1 MIAKKIMSMELNLL
15 KIEDISRGQGILKAS
30 ADMRGTTCPSDGNG
44 STWLHKQIGVL
55 SKQEIQP
62 RSQTKGSPRSQIKEP
77 PRAVTP
83 RDSPRVLTPRV
94 LTTTPTQ
101 HEDHTQNLI
110 GHGSS
115 VQLESFLEEKTD
127 SASAAS
133 PNSALP
139 YSDSKSNPRRG
150 PLVLDLSTIPRL
162 SPGVE

>member
-1 MIAKKIMSMELNLL
+1 M
-15 KIEDISRGQGILKAS
+15 KAN
-30 ADMRGTTCPSDGNG
+30 ADMQGNTCTCDGNG

-55 SKQEIQP
+55 PKQPKQEIQP
-62 RSQTKGSPRSQIKEP
+62 RLQTKGSPRSQIKEP
-77 PRAVTP
+77 LRAVTP

-101 HEDHTQNLI
+101 HENHTQNLI

-127 SASAAS
+127 SASAAIT
-133 PNSALP
+133 NSALP
-139 YSDSKSNPRRG
+139 YSDSKSNPSRG
-150 PLVLDLSTIPRL
+150 PFVLDLSTIPRL

>member
-1 MIAKKIMSMELNLL
+1 M
-15 KIEDISRGQGILKAS
+15 KATS
-30 ADMRGTTCPSDGNG
+30 AGPEAERIGCPRSTAEPR
-44 STWLHKQIGVL
+44 SSQTWLHKQIGVL
-55 SKQEIQP
+55 PKQEIQP

-101 HEDHTQNLI
+101 HENHTQNLI
-110 GHGSS
+110 GHHGSS

-133 PNSALP
+133 TNSALP
-139 YSDSKSNPRRG
+139 YSDSKSNPRRV
-150 PLVLDLSTIPRL
+150 PFALDLSTIPRL